1 MKYLDENGL
10 LYVIQKIKTWL
21 NGKVD
26 KVEGKGLSTN
36 DFTNELKIK
45 YDTTAT
51 KVDEITES
59 GGAPNIIEIIKV
71 NGSALNPD
79 SNKAVDITV
88 PTNNNQLENGAGY
101 QTESEVTTAITNALK
116 DVQGIKYQIEEN
128 LPSTGEAG
136 TIYLISNSG
145 TGTNIYDEY
154 IWVNNKFEKIGTTAV
169 DLTNYI
175 QNTDLVAITN
185 EEVDTIC
192 AN

>member
-79 SNKAVDITV
+79 SNKAVNITV

-175 QNTDLVAITN
+175 QSTDLVAITN

>member
-36 DFTNELKIK
+36 DFTNELKTK

-116 DVQGIKYQIEEN
+116 DVQGIKYQIVDS
-128 LPSTGEAG
+128 LPNSGEAG

-145 TGTNIYDEY
+145 TEDNIYDEY
-154 IWVNNKFEKIGTTAV
+154 IWVNSKFEKIGTTAV

-175 QNTDLVAITN
+175 QSADLVAITN